1 LNGAF
6 KINLTKAKCRHIAKG
21 GVPRFKPT
29 DIVPL
34 VNQAFPK
41 SFCNSKSV
49 VKVIAKRGWNPL
61 NYNLLTFLPNMKVV
75 VDLTIDSTCM
85 STFPCLPPINIT
97 EGPGTKHLDMLIKK
111 GKKDEG

>member
-1 LNGAF
+1 
-6 KINLTKAKCRHIAKG
+6 
-21 GVPRFKPT
+21 
-29 DIVPL
+29 
-34 VNQAFPK
+34 
-41 SFCNSKSV
+41 
-49 VKVIAKRGWNPL
+49 
-61 NYNLLTFLPNMKVV
+61 MKVV